1 MWFPPRLRLVGAL
14 SLCWLATLLVASP
27 PAAAQTVAGSPSVP
41 TLDPVLLGRCAWMVD
56 VSAQTLN
63 IAAPDTHTHYWV
75 QPYVMDPKSEIVIT
89 GIYPFARYF
98 SFVTYTSDG
107 LPIGNVSLH
116 DSEIVPDSGS
126 INPFTTPDPPTDLDQ
141 RRYTARI
148 VPSPLPPTSTNTLA
162 GLPTDQTSGLGWLVY
177 RLYLPDNPHE
187 PAAGVP
193 LPSLTVDGVSRD
205 TCTAVEQAVFDRVLA
220 PLFDAIVAAN
230 SPDPATV
237 VRDPSLFRRAPS
249 LAGLFPNPDN
259 QYVLAASD
267 WAPGR
272 VVVLRG
278 KGFTF
283 PDTRDGGSVTT
294 PTELRYWS
302 WCSNE
307 LANPYPAVQCA
318 ADDEIVLDAEG
329 YYTIAISLRE
339 DRPRNAT
346 KANGVTWLAWER
358 ATARQSSPEV
368 VPNTAYL
375 RTMLPAADF
384 TQAAQGVP
392 EPTPGSSAQ
401 ELAAQ
406 AAAAMGPYY
415 PVGVYCTKAQF
426 EANGPLS
433 CF

>member
-1 MWFPPRLRLVGAL
+1 MVSPSAPIGWCSQPVLARYPPGRFTA
-14 SLCWLATLLVASP
+14 C
-27 PAAAQTVAGSPSVP
+27 AAQTVAGSPSVP
-41 TLDPVLLGRCAWMVD
+41 RLDPVLLGRCAWMVD

-148 VPSPLPPTSTNTLA
+148 VPSPPPPLLPTLWPGCRLIRPAVSAGWSIGCTCPIIPTSR
-162 GLPTDQTSGLGWLVY
+162 
-177 RLYLPDNPHE
+177 RLECHS
-187 PAAGVP
+187 PA
-193 LPSLTVDGVSRD
+193 SLLMGCRG

-259 QYVLAASD
+259 QYVLVASD

-294 PTELRYWS
+294 PGLRYWS

-346 KANGVTWLAWER
+346 KANGVTWLAWKGES
-358 ATARQSSPEV
+358 AAVLPEV
-368 VPNTAYL
+368 VPNITYL
-375 RTMLPAADF
+375 RTMLPDF

-392 EPTPGSSAQ
+392 EPTPGATAQ

-406 AAAAMGPYY
+406 AAAAMGPY